1 MLGKLAGILAL
12 CGLVC
17 VGQNREDEF
26 QKSVMPVL
34 SARCTGCHNSR
45 LKIGNL
51 NLEQFRDGHPAVAQ
65 PEVWKK
71 VRDRI
76 AAGTMPPAPTAA
88 PPAAERAAVIGWI
101 DGLLGRAESAVVD
114 PGRVTARRLNRTEY
128 NNTIRDLLGV
138 TIRAADEFP
147 IDDSGY
153 GFDNIGDVLSVSPL
167 LMEKLMSAAQ
177 RISRVAVYG
186 EAHSPEPSLLVKIK
200 PKKSQDDGVA

>member
-1 MLGKLAGILAL
+1 MIRRLAAILAVWSAA
-12 CGLVC
+12 CF
-17 VGQNREDEF
+17 GQTRDDAF
-26 QKSVMPVL
+26 QKSVLPVL
-34 SARCTGCHNSR
+34 EARCTGCHSAR
-45 LKIGNL
+45 LKIANL
-51 NLEQFRDGHPAVAQ
+51 DLEQFRDAGLAAGQ
-65 PEVWKK
+65 PGVWKK

-76 AAGTMPPAPTAA
+76 AARTMPP
-88 PPAAERAAVIGWI
+88 PPAPGLSAPESGAVAGWI
-101 DGLLGRAESAVVD
+101 EKLLGPPASGAVD

-128 NNTIRDLLGV
+128 NNTVRDLLGV

-186 EAHSPEPSLLVKIK
+186 ESYSPQPSLLVKIK
-200 PKKSQDDGVA
+200 PKKS

>member
-12 CGLVC
+12 CGVVC

-26 QKSVMPVL
+26 QNSVMPVL
-34 SARCTGCHNSR
+34 SARCAGCHNSR

-51 NLEQFRDGHPAVAQ
+51 NLEQFRDGHLAVGQ
-65 PEVWKK
+65 PEVWRK

-76 AAGTMPPAPTAA
+76 AAGTMPPPPGAA
-88 PPAAERAAVIGWI
+88 PSAPERAAVIGWI
-101 DGLLGRAESAVVD
+101 DHLLGRTESGSAD

-153 GFDNIGDVLSVSPL
+153 GFDNIGDLLSVAAL
-167 LMEKLMSAAQ
+167 LMERL
-177 RISRVAVYG
+177 
-186 EAHSPEPSLLVKIK
+186 
-200 PKKSQDDGVA
+200 